1 MHHVLPR
8 SHLAQAR
15 ERPFRM
21 RSLSTRRRAAGMS
34 QPQPVLLLLLSL
46 QVAFGGF
53 SGFHAPRRAVSAS
66 AAAATPV
73 DFPGVAA
80 AAAQT
85 QQHRS
90 RVAHNGVRM
99 QEVDFYA
106 SLGLGRGASDADIK
120 KAYRSAARKWHP
132 DVNQEPGAKEK
143 FQEINEA
150 YSVLSDPQMK
160 SRYDQFGVAGVRGAG
175 GGGPSPSDFDI
186 GARTNARTLSPSHH
200 SLLLTFSA
208 PRPRAIQ

>member
-1 MHHVLPR
+1 
-8 SHLAQAR
+8 
-15 ERPFRM
+15 
-21 RSLSTRRRAAGMS
+21 MS

-160 SRYDQFGVAGVRGAG
+160 SRYDQFGEAGVKGAG
-175 GGGPSPSDFDI
+175 GAGEVEAQRVLLVMALHARALPIPSFF
-186 GARTNARTLSPSHH
+186 AAHL
-200 SLLLTFSA
+200 SA